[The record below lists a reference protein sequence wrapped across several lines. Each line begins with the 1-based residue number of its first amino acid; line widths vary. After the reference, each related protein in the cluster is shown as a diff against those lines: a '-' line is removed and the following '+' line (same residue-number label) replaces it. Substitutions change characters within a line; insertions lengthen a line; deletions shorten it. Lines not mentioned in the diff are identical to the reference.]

1 MRMVLL
7 AAACLLVTV
16 PARNPAFLRATQVL
30 ARRQPGEAPRVR
42 FQWER
47 VPGATEYLL
56 KGSWAAGRGWALNSK
71 EYRVTAASATV
82 WGPELI
88 TYEVS
93 LPAGDHSWTV
103 VALARDPATADF
115 ATPARLSFRLE

>member
-1 MRMVLL
+1 MRIILL
-7 AAACLLVTV
+7 AAACLLVTGPV
-16 PARNPAFLRATQVL
+16 RNPAFLRATQNLV
-30 ARRQPGEAPRVR
+30 RREPGEAPRVQ

-56 KGSWAAGRGWALNSK
+56 KGSWAAGRGWALRSA
-71 EYRVTAASATV
+71 EYRVTSTSATA
-82 WGPELI
+82 WGSDLI
-88 TYEVS
+88 GFEVS

-103 VALARDPATADF
+103 VALTGDPATGDF